1 MSVDVPVKCS
11 CGAVSGVARNLSA
24 GSTNHVIC
32 SCKGCQSYAHFLGR
46 TDDMLDAEGGSNIFQ
61 LDPKNLEITE
71 GMDHVACMR
80 VTPDGPLRWYTD
92 CCKTPLGNT
101 FPKGGVPFLGML
113 PICTGHK
120 GNSEEIVNIVG
131 SVRGHVNPPAPL
143 PFGGRLKNFLMLVRF
158 AGKLAWWRLT
168 GGRSY
173 KPFFDAD
180 TMKPIRKPFTISD
193 EERATLE
200 AKAGF

>member
-80 VTPDGPLRWYTD
+80 VTPKGPLRWYAG

>member
-11 CGAVSGVARNLSA
+11 CGAVAGVARNLSA
-24 GSTNHVIC
+24 STTNHVVC

-46 TDDMLDAEGGSNIFQ
+46 TDDMLDADGGSNIFQ
-61 LDPKNLEITE
+61 LNPKNFEITE
-71 GMDHVACMR
+71 GMDHVTCMR
-80 VTPDGPLRWYTD
+80 VTPDGPLRWYAD

-101 FPKGGVPFLGML
+101 FPKGGVPFLGVL

-120 GNSEEIVNIVG
+120 GSSEAVEKMVG
-131 SVRGHVNPPAPL
+131 PVRGHVNSPQPL
-143 PFGGRLKNFLMLVRF
+143 PFGGRVKNFLMLVRF
-158 AGKLAWWRLT
+158 ASKLAWWRLT

-180 TMKPIRKPFTISD
+180 TMKPIRQPLTISD
-193 EERATLE
+193 EERAALE